1 MLVGTLS
8 EAPSQMT
15 KPRRSFKLSAAF
27 LLIAAAAIAIVLPA
41 AAQAPQLNQN
51 FQLPKQG
58 GSSTLELPA
67 QPRQPGS
74 ESLTIPSMP
83 APQGGNSTDIVPPIE
98 QQPGQALVVPP
109 HELARQP
116 GYEQVT
122 VTVTNPQH
130 GYETNLT
137 KNDFRLYIDGQQ
149 RPIEFFRQDLNT
161 PVSVGILV
169 DTSGSMQPKIPQAR
183 AAIAQFLMDLNQRDD
198 VFLFAFSSQPFLLQP
213 FTTDHQAVIG
223 RLSLLYAQ
231 GETAIFDT
239 IIDGLLMVRHG
250 RWDKKALLVVTD
262 GQDNASEQN
271 LQQVIAY
278 ARQMGVLIYS
288 IGIGNSNIDSSAIS
302 FGPFGLGLIAQDA
315 VDARTLELLSSETGA
330 KTFLLRTIGDGSAMR
345 EDCAQISRE
354 LREQYTL
361 GFLDADPSRGG
372 YRNVRVDVP
381 AHPEYKIRVRKGVE
395 VGGTESASA
404 EP

>member
-1 MLVGTLS
+1 MKSSNRRLTLIIL
-8 EAPSQMT
+8 A
-15 KPRRSFKLSAAF
+15 L
-27 LLIAAAAIAIVLPA
+27 AAAVLICWGA
-41 AAQAPQLNQN
+41 GSSAFAQQRELTLPSSIPRNQ
-51 FQLPKQG
+51 KQG
-58 GSSTLELPA
+58 GSVLEVP
-67 QPRQPGS
+67 
-74 ESLTIPSMP
+74 TIPGHQSSETQTIPRM
-83 APQGGNSTDIVPPIE
+83 APQ
-98 QQPGQALVVPP
+98 QGQELTLPSRQ
-109 HELARQP
+109 LARQP
-116 GYEQVT
+116 GYNQLT
-122 VTVTNPQH
+122 VTILDQQGRYVTGLQ
-130 GYETNLT
+130 

-161 PVSVGILV
+161 PVSIGILV
-169 DTSGSMQPKIPQAR
+169 DTSGSMEPKLMQAR
-183 AAIAQFLMDLNQRDD
+183 TAITEFVNDLNPRDD

-288 IGIGNSNIDSSAIS
+288 IGIGNSNIDTTSIG
-302 FGPFGLGLIAQDA
+302 FGPLGLGLIAQDA
-315 VDARTLELLSSETGA
+315 VDARTLELLSNETGA
-330 KTFLLRTIGDGSAMR
+330 KTFLLRTIGDGQAMR
-345 EDCAQISRE
+345 EDCAAISRE
-354 LREQYTL
+354 LREQYTI
-361 GFLDADPSRGG
+361 GFLASDPGRGG

-381 AHPEYKIRVRKGVE
+381 AHPDDKVRVRKGVE

-404 EP
+404 DPARRMP

>member
-1 MLVGTLS
+1 MNLS
-8 EAPSQMT
+8 KRWLAV
-15 KPRRSFKLSAAF
+15 
-27 LLIAAAAIAIVLPA
+27 AIVAFASYVSISLGLLTSSFAQQSELILPSSI
-41 AAQAPQLNQN
+41 PRNQR
-51 FQLPKQG
+51 QG
-58 GSSTLELPA
+58 GSVLEVP
-67 QPRQPGS
+67 
-74 ESLTIPSMP
+74 TIPGRQAGGTENIP
-83 APQGGNSTDIVPPIE
+83 RIAPQ
-98 QQPGQALVVPP
+98 QGQELTLPSRQ
-109 HELARQP
+109 LARQP
-116 GYEQVT
+116 GYSQLT
-122 VTVTNPQH
+122 VTIVDQQGRYVTGLQ
-130 GYETNLT
+130 
-137 KNDFRLYIDGQQ
+137 KSDFNLYIDGQQ

-169 DTSGSMQPKIPQAR
+169 DTSGSMEPKLRQAR
-183 AAIAQFLMDLNQRDD
+183 SAITEFVDDLNPRDD

-288 IGIGNSNIDSSAIS
+288 IGIGNSNINPAVIG
-302 FGPFGLGLIAQDA
+302 FGPLGLGLIAQDA
-315 VDARTLELLSSETGA
+315 VDARTLELLSNETGA
-330 KTFLLRTIGDGSAMR
+330 KTFLLRTIGDGRAMR
-345 EDCAQISRE
+345 EDCAAISRE

-361 GFLDADPSRGG
+361 GFLASDPGRSG

-381 AHPEYKIRVRKGVE
+381 SHPYDKVRVRKGVE
-395 VGGTESASA
+395 LGGTESASA
-404 EP
+404 EADPGVP

>member
-1 MLVGTLS
+1 M
-8 EAPSQMT
+8 
-15 KPRRSFKLSAAF
+15 KLSKICRAV
-27 LLIAAAAIAIVLPA
+27 AIVALVAGLAISVFFEEASFAQQSELTLPPSVPRS
-41 AAQAPQLNQN
+41 QR
-51 FQLPKQG
+51 QG
-58 GSSTLELPA
+58 GSVLEVPTVPHGQFGGTA
-67 QPRQPGS
+67 SIPR
-74 ESLTIPSMP
+74 M
-83 APQGGNSTDIVPPIE
+83 APQE
-98 QQPGQALVVPP
+98 GQELTLPTRQ
-109 HELARQP
+109 LARQP
-116 GYEQVT
+116 GYNQLT
-122 VTVTNPQH
+122 VTIVDQRGRYVTGLQ
-130 GYETNLT
+130 
-137 KNDFRLYIDGQQ
+137 KSDFRLYIDGQQ

-161 PVSVGILV
+161 PVSIGILV
-169 DTSGSMQPKIPQAR
+169 DTSGSMEPKLTQAR
-183 AAIAQFLMDLNQRDD
+183 SAITEFVNDLNPRDD

-288 IGIGNSNIDSSAIS
+288 IGIGNSNVDSSSIS
-302 FGPFGLGLIAQDA
+302 FGPLGLGLIAQDA
-315 VDARTLELLSSETGA
+315 VDARTLDLLSNETGA
-330 KTFLLRTIGDGSAMR
+330 KTFLLRTIGDGAAMR
-345 EDCAQISRE
+345 EDCAAISRE

-361 GFLDADPSRGG
+361 GFLASDPGRGG

-381 AHPEYKIRVRKGVE
+381 SRPDDKVRVRKGVE

-404 EP
+404 EPDRGAP

>member
-1 MLVGTLS
+1 MKPSARFRPVAALVLVAEMLTWGIFSGSAFSQQSELTLPPAIRPNQRQS
-8 EAPSQMT
+8 GSVLEVPTVPRGQFGATESIPRMVPQQGQELTLPS
-15 KPRRSFKLSAAF
+15 R
-27 LLIAAAAIAIVLPA
+27 
-41 AAQAPQLNQN
+41 QL
-51 FQLPKQG
+51 
-58 GSSTLELPA
+58 T
-67 QPRQPGS
+67 RQPGFK
-74 ESLTIPSMP
+74 
-83 APQGGNSTDIVPPIE
+83 
-98 QQPGQALVVPP
+98 
-109 HELARQP
+109 EL
-116 GYEQVT
+116 T
-122 VTVTNPQH
+122 VTITDQQGRYVTGLQ
-130 GYETNLT
+130 
-137 KNDFRLYIDGQQ
+137 KSDFKLYIDGQQ

-161 PVSVGILV
+161 PVSIGILV
-169 DTSGSMQPKIPQAR
+169 DTSGSMEPKLMQAR
-183 AAIAQFLMDLNQRDD
+183 AAITEFINDLNPRDD

-372 YRNVRVDVP
+372 YRNVRVGVP

>member
-1 MLVGTLS
+1 M
-8 EAPSQMT
+8 
-15 KPRRSFKLSAAF
+15 K
-27 LLIAAAAIAIVLPA
+27 
-41 AAQAPQLNQN
+41 LNQACRAVAVLIIACIAN
-51 FQLPKQG
+51 PGGLVISASAQQGELTLPPSVPRNQRQG
-58 GSSTLELPA
+58 GSVLEVPA
-67 QPRQPGS
+67 
-74 ESLTIPSMP
+74 MP
-83 APQGGNSTDIVPPIE
+83 ARQFGDTANTPRLAPQ
-98 QQPGQALVVPP
+98 QGQ
-109 HELARQP
+109 ELTLPSRQLTRQP
-116 GYEQVT
+116 GYNQLT
-122 VTVTNPQH
+122 VTILDQQGRYVTGLQ
-130 GYETNLT
+130 
-137 KNDFRLYIDGQQ
+137 KNDFRLYIDGQP

-169 DTSGSMQPKIPQAR
+169 DTSGSMEPKLMQAR
-183 AAIAQFLMDLNQRDD
+183 TAITEFVNDLNPRDD

-213 FTTDHQAVIG
+213 FTTDHLAVIG

-288 IGIGNSNIDSSAIS
+288 IGIGNSNVDSGSIG
-302 FGPFGLGLIAQDA
+302 FGPLGLGLMAQDA
-315 VDARTLELLSSETGA
+315 VDARTLELLSNETGA
-330 KTFLLRTIGDGSAMR
+330 KTFLLRTIGDGIAMR
-345 EDCAQISRE
+345 EDCAAISRE

-361 GFLDADPSRGG
+361 GFLDSEPGRSG

-381 AHPEYKIRVRKGVE
+381 GRPYDKVRVRKGVE

-404 EP
+404 DPAGRSP

>member
-1 MLVGTLS
+1 M
-8 EAPSQMT
+8 
-15 KPRRSFKLSAAF
+15 KLNTGYRV
-27 LLIAAAAIAIVLPA
+27 IVLFALIGCLSLSLGLVDSAFPQQSELTLPSGVQRNQSQRGGVLEVPA
-41 AAQAPQLNQN
+41 MPGRQFGGTVNIPPMAPQRGQELTVPSR
-51 FQLPKQG
+51 QL
-58 GSSTLELPA
+58 T
-67 QPRQPGS
+67 
-74 ESLTIPSMP
+74 
-83 APQGGNSTDIVPPIE
+83 
-98 QQPGQALVVPP
+98 
-109 HELARQP
+109 RQP
-116 GYEQVT
+116 GYNQLT
-122 VTVTNPQH
+122 VTIVDQQGRYVTGLQ
-130 GYETNLT
+130 

-161 PVSVGILV
+161 PVSIGILV
-169 DTSGSMQPKIPQAR
+169 DTSGSMEPKLMQAR
-183 AAIAQFLMDLNQRDD
+183 TAITEFVNDLNTRDD

-288 IGIGNSNIDSSAIS
+288 IGIGNSNIDSSSIS
-302 FGPFGLGLIAQDA
+302 FGPLGLGLIAQDA
-315 VDARTLELLSSETGA
+315 VDARTLDLLSNETGA

-345 EDCAQISRE
+345 EDCALISRE
-354 LREQYTL
+354 LREQYTV
-361 GFLDADPSRGG
+361 GFLASDPGRGG

-381 AHPEYKIRVRKGVE
+381 SRPDDKVRVRKGVE
-395 VGGTESASA
+395 IGGTESASA
-404 EP
+404 DPADRAR

>member
-1 MLVGTLS
+1 MKSSKRL
-8 EAPSQMT
+8 
-15 KPRRSFKLSAAF
+15 R
-27 LLIAAAAIAIVLPA
+27 AAAILAFASYVLISAGFAISAFAQQGELTLPSSVPRNQRQSGSVLEVPA
-41 AAQAPQLNQN
+41 IPGGQSGGAENIPRIAPQQGQELTLPTR
-51 FQLPKQG
+51 QL
-58 GSSTLELPA
+58 A
-67 QPRQPGS
+67 
-74 ESLTIPSMP
+74 
-83 APQGGNSTDIVPPIE
+83 
-98 QQPGQALVVPP
+98 QQPGYSQL
-109 HELARQP
+109 
-116 GYEQVT
+116 T
-122 VTVTNPQH
+122 VTIIDQQGRYVTGLQ
-130 GYETNLT
+130 
-137 KNDFRLYIDGQQ
+137 KNDFKLYIDGQP

-169 DTSGSMQPKIPQAR
+169 DTSGSMEPKLMQAR
-183 AAIAQFLMDLNQRDD
+183 AAITEFVNDLNPRDD

-271 LQQVIAY
+271 LQQVITY

-288 IGIGNSNIDSSAIS
+288 IGIGNSNIDASSIG
-302 FGPFGLGLIAQDA
+302 FGPLSLGLMAQDA
-315 VDARTLELLSSETGA
+315 VDARTLEMLSSETGA
-330 KTFLLRTIGDGSAMR
+330 KTYLLRTIGDGLAMR
-345 EDCAQISRE
+345 EDCAAISRE

-361 GFLDADPSRGG
+361 GFLASDPGHGG

-381 AHPEYKIRVRKGVE
+381 GRPDDRVRVRKGVDLS
-395 VGGTESASA
+395 GTESASA
-404 EP
+404 EPESGAR